1 MELSKTQKLR
11 ISVDIVNQLKENKH
25 PNFYITCYEKNIEQ
39 KIAKKAGIQI
49 SNYDLEAG
57 MIDIGEYINLTQDD
71 MEHNLYRRINGDRI
85 RRPDHSVER
94 FPRDGVGDE
103 LKLLTKTFEEKNI
116 KQSGPSETLIGE
128 IFRSIQYIQYRA
140 HNDGDIP
147 YIIGSPTFLSY
158 MFLISQ
164 IDKLNYSCE
173 ARTEEGEYKF
183 EFNNDFLK
191 QNSWDGKITN
201 VIEHSLAM
209 DADFIKYQLIDLL
222 NSGKIKDIKNEYDS
236 RSFMKLKRGRDY

>member
-11 ISVDIVNQLKENKH
+11 ISVEVKNLLKENKH
-25 PNFYITCYEKNIEQ
+25 DKFYVYLDNGDDKLIEL
-39 KIAKKAGIQI
+39 IAKKAGIQI
-49 SNYDLEAG
+49 TNNYQERG
-57 MIDIGEYINLTQDD
+57 YVDIREYIQLTMDER
-71 MEHNLYRRINGDRI
+71 EHRLYLKLNKDRHKH
-85 RRPDHSVER
+85 RPKYYGEEQ
-94 FPRDGVGDE
+94 FPWEGVSE
-103 LKLLTKTFEEKNI
+103 EIKLLTKTFEEKNI

-147 YIIGSPTFLSY
+147 YIIDSPTFLSY

-164 IDKLNYSCE
+164 IDELNYSCE

-191 QNSWDGKITN
+191 QNSWEGK
-201 VIEHSLAM
+201 
-209 DADFIKYQLIDLL
+209 LL
-222 NSGKIKDIKNEYDS
+222 
-236 RSFMKLKRGRDY
+236 M